1 MAIRDNQRA
10 FKDAWLKSKNVKP
23 GEYWDAGFPGFGLR
37 VGTTGRK
44 TFMLAARFPG
54 KAAGR
59 RKIGGYPQMT
69 LEKAH
74 QKARDWLELIGM
86 SIDPADHEKRLRAAE
101 QIKRENTFEM
111 VVQEFVADKLA
122 GERNGTDIEREINLD
137 LMPAWRTKAITDITA
152 DDIIAVINRKKRK
165 VRGKTTGKKSHQRM
179 LGGPTGARNL
189 LSLIKRFFNWV
200 VGRRVYGLTESPAEN
215 LTAKDLIGE
224 DVNVSRDRTLT
235 NDELIAF
242 WRATDQWPIYGPAYR
257 LLLLTAL
264 RLREAVEISKRELD
278 PLVRQSLDN
287 SQTEWRDI
295 PADRSLW
302 TIPKARMKGKDRGKK
317 QARDHAVPMTDEIMS
332 LLASLPK
339 FRGPHL
345 FSNTSG
351 EKPISIGTKI
361 KDELDRRMLVVLRE
375 VARERGQD
383 PAEVELPPFVNHD
396 LRRTVRSHLSR
407 LKVEEVAREAVL
419 AHARPGIKGTYDLH
433 DYLEEKREALTLW
446 AKRLRTIVEPPPS
459 NVIPIRDLVTN

>member
-1 MAIRDNQRA
+1 MAHINM
-10 FKDAWLKSKNVKP
+10 KDAWLKSKREP
-23 GEYWDAGFPGFGLR
+23 GEYWDKGFPAFGVR
-37 VGTTGRK
+37 VGSTGRK
-44 TFMLAARFPG
+44 SFILAVRFPG
-54 KAAGR
+54 KAPSRHALG
-59 RKIGGYPQMT
+59 KYPALT
-69 LEKAH
+69 LEAAH
-74 QKARDWLELIGM
+74 AKARQWIALIEKEK
-86 SIDPADHEKRLRAAE
+86 DPHAEEDSLRAAE
-101 QIKRENTFEM
+101 QRKRENTFET
-111 VVQEFVADKLA
+111 VAREFVADKLA
-122 GERNGTDIEREINLD
+122 GERKGADIEREINLD
-137 LMPAWRTKAITDITA
+137 LMPVWRTKAITDITA

-165 VRGKTTGKKSHQRM
+165 VRGKTTGKKSHQRT

-235 NDELIAF
+235 NDELVAF
-242 WRATDQWPIYGPAYR
+242 WRVTSDWPIYGPAYR

-264 RLREAVEISKRELD
+264 RLREAVDISKRELD
-278 PLVRQSLDN
+278 PLVRQRLDN
-287 SQTEWRDI
+287 SQTDWREI
-295 PADRSLW
+295 PEDRSIW
-302 TIPKARMKGKDRGKK
+302 TIPAKRMKGKDRGKK

-339 FRGPHL
+339 FKGPHL

-351 EKPISIGTKI
+351 EKPISIGTKV
-361 KDELDRRMLVVLRE
+361 KAELDRRMLVVLRDI
-375 VARERGQD
+375 AQERGQD
-383 PAEVELPPFVNHD
+383 PAEVDLPPFVNHD

-433 DYLEEKREALTLW
+433 DYLDEKREALQLW
-446 AKRLRTIVEPPPS
+446 AARLRTIVEPPPS
-459 NVIPIRDLVTN
+459 NVIQIKELVTG